1 MLSRKSFLTF
11 INNIVAYTTGY
22 VGLFFIARFMTNS
35 RYNYGMVSFAIWFV
49 GLFSFI
55 STVFDGAHV
64 KRISEGQDEG
74 ECMGT
79 YISLKTA
86 ATIVMVAV
94 IFIGLMFWKYV
105 LGRGFQ
111 SPMHETVLYII
122 LIFFVIKQAGR
133 IGVQTFVG
141 KSMIAKAELLKFM
154 DQTVPTIFIIFI
166 VLTRGQAVELASTY
180 LAGGLLM
187 SLLAIFLLKDIK
199 IKKPNLKMI
208 KSYWTFGLPSFISSW
223 VSKLGNRVD
232 GVLVQLFWGSTN
244 VANYAAGNRMAG
256 IITGVSMAVSQV
268 MFPTISK
275 HHANMDWDKIR
286 EVVKKSSRY
295 LSLFISPVVIFLLF
309 FPSDVIHIM
318 LSDSWLPAVPIIRI
332 LSINA
337 FFMVYSTP
345 FRNIFGGINKP
356 KLGAKISIFGNTI
369 NVALNI
375 LLIPDSLFGI
385 PLAGL
390 KEVGAAI
397 ATLTAGLIITFSS
410 FIISKREVGVFP
422 NHKVIIHILT
432 AVTAGLIILIL
443 KTNVQP
449 IDRFYHLIGYSALLL
464 GVYLGILYLIDE
476 FTKSDWIFIW
486 DTIDIRQMW
495 KYIKEELTGK

>member
-11 INNIVAYTTGY
+11 VNNLVAYSTGY

-35 RYNYGMVSFAIWFV
+35 RYYYGMVSFAVWFV
-49 GLFSFI
+49 GLFAFI

-64 KRISEGQDEG
+64 KRISEGRDEG

-94 IFIGLMFWKYV
+94 VFIGLLFWTQV
-105 LGRGFQ
+105 LDRGFQ
-111 SPMHETVLYII
+111 SPLHETIIYII
-122 LIFFVIKQAGR
+122 LLFFVIKQAGKV
-133 IGVQTFVG
+133 GVQTFVG
-141 KSMIAKAELLKFM
+141 KGMIAKAELLKFM

-166 VLTRGQAVELASTY
+166 VFTGGQAVELAFTY
-180 LAGGLLM
+180 VAGALLM
-187 SLLAIFLLKDIK
+187 ALLAVFLLKDIR
-199 IKKPNLKMI
+199 IKKPNLKTI
-208 KSYWTFGLPSFISSW
+208 KSYWTFGLPSFMSSW
-223 VSKLGNRVD
+223 VSNLGNKVD
-232 GVLVQLFWGSTN
+232 GVLIQLFWGSTN
-244 VANYAAGNRMAG
+244 VTNYATGVKMAG
-256 IITGVSMAVSQV
+256 IITGISMAVSQV

-275 HHANMDWDKIR
+275 HHANLDWNKIQ

-295 LSLFISPVVIFLLF
+295 LSLFVSPVIVFILF
-309 FPSDVIHIM
+309 FPTDMIHIM
-318 LSDSWLPAVPIIRI
+318 LKDSWLPAVPVVRI

-369 NVALNI
+369 NVILNI
-375 LLIPDSLFGI
+375 LLIPSSIFGVPLF
-385 PLAGL
+385 GL
-390 KEVGAAI
+390 KEVGAAL

-410 FIISKREVGVFP
+410 FIISKREADVFP
-422 NHKVIIHILT
+422 NHKVVLHIL
-432 AVTAGLIILIL
+432 AALIAGLTATIL
-443 KTNVQP
+443 KIQVQP
-449 IDRFYHLIGYSALLL
+449 IVRFYHLIGYSLLVL
-464 GVYLGILYLIDE
+464 GIYLGILYLINE
-476 FTKSDWIFIW
+476 FKKSDWDFIW
-486 DTIDIRQMW
+486 DTIDIKQMW